1 MKVMQ
6 GKKIVRGR
14 AKGKLILI
22 PESFSFLGDVDM
34 ETSQVIAPNYFQQ
47 NLFLSGSILAFTE
60 TKGSSG
66 GCIVLMT
73 LARKKK
79 APIGIITIKPP
90 DYNLTEG
97 AIMCGIPFIAEIDE
111 KFLALVQSGDWIEME
126 ADKGQLIL
134 DNLG

>member
-1 MKVMQ
+1 MIVMQ
-6 GKKIVRGR
+6 GKKIVRGT

-34 ETSQVIAPNYFQQ
+34 DTSQVIAPNYFKL

-66 GCIVLMT
+66 GCVVLMT

-97 AIMCGIPFIAEIDE
+97 AIMCGIPFISEIDE

-126 ADKGQLIL
+126 ADKGHLIL